1 MTRDGDT
8 TLSLVM
14 FQFINKLKRNN
25 SMASFLIAVTTGTI
39 FFIIVSSYCLHII
52 LNRKR

>member
-25 SMASFLIAVTTGTI
+25 NMASFLIVVTTSTL
-39 FFIIVSSYCLHII
+39 FLLIVSCYCLHIV
-52 LNRKR
+52 LNREN